1 MIVITASKGKITTS
15 RTDLLQVNTPLAREI
30 AQKIRRYNDNAKIV
44 VVTNPLD
51 VVTYTVLKES
61 GLDRESVIGMGSSLD
76 SARFRYLLGKS
87 LDANMSTIESIVMGE
102 HGDSMVPIF
111 SNAKYDEKPILQ
123 ILDESETMRITEELR
138 NYWKLLKSFKE
149 ASVFGAAK
157 NTFDIIKAIVKDERR
172 DFLASALLEGEYGL
186 SDMCLG
192 IPVTIGKTG
201 IIKINKIEL
210 NWTELEALNESARI
224 IKNNIL
230 KIKN

>member
-1 MIVITASKGKITTS
+1 
-15 RTDLLQVNTPLAREI
+15 
-30 AQKIRRYNDNAKIV
+30 
-44 VVTNPLD
+44 
-51 VVTYTVLKES
+51 
-61 GLDRESVIGMGSSLD
+61 
-76 SARFRYLLGKS
+76 
-87 LDANMSTIESIVMGE
+87 
-102 HGDSMVPIF
+102 
-111 SNAKYDEKPILQ
+111 
-123 ILDESETMRITEELR
+123 MRITEELR

>member
-1 MIVITASKGKITTS
+1 VIVITASKGKITTS